1 MSDQENTYV
10 HGSVKWFNDTNGYGF
25 VRSIDEPKDYF
36 VHITDLKPKFNQMK
50 PSLYTGEYVR
60 FTIADNGTTDSGET
74 RLKATNVTGAFGGP
88 LLCDHGDITFRTYS
102 KVGFETPTNTGEAA
116 VANNETLA

>member
-1 MSDQENTYV
+1 MAEYV
-10 HGSVKWFNDTNGYGF
+10 HGTVKWFNDTNGYGF
-25 VRSIDEPKDYF
+25 VRSVDDEPKDYF

-60 FTIADNGTTDSGET
+60 FNIADNGTSDSGET

-102 KVGFETPTNTGEAA
+102 KVGFETPTNTEDETQAA
-116 VANNETLA
+116 DETATE